1 MPARAW
7 ILIFALAG
15 GSISLAIAVAGVV
28 GSTLWVLIFA
38 GVGFVV
44 TLLAAAIAY
53 HYTRMSEWDS
63 ATLADELE
71 ANSRTGRWPM
81 RNRRPY
87 ASDAPEDA

>member
-38 GVGFVV
+38 GVGLVV
-44 TLLAAAIAY
+44 TLLASAVAY

-71 ANSRTGRWPM
+71 ANSKTDRWLM

-87 ASDAPEDA
+87 APDGSEDR

>member
-28 GSTLWVLIFA
+28 GSTVWVLIFA
-38 GVGFVV
+38 GVGFLV
-44 TLLAAAIAY
+44 TLLAATVAY

-71 ANSRTGRWPM
+71 ANSKTGRWFT
-81 RNRRPY
+81 RNREP
-87 ASDAPEDA
+87 

>member
-1 MPARAW
+1 MPARVW

-44 TLLAAAIAY
+44 TLLAAAVAY

-71 ANSRTGRWPM
+71 ANSRTAKWPM
-81 RNRRPY
+81 RNRGPY
-87 ASDAPEDA
+87 ASNGPENM

>member
-28 GSTLWVLIFA
+28 GSTVWVLIFA
-38 GVGFVV
+38 GIGFVV
-44 TLLAAAIAY
+44 TLLAATVAH

-71 ANSRTGRWPM
+71 ANSKTGRWLT
-81 RNRRPY
+81 RNRGPY
-87 ASDAPEDA
+87 ASGGSEDV

>member
-15 GSISLAIAVAGVV
+15 GSISLAIGVASVV

-44 TLLAAAIAY
+44 TLLAATVAY
-53 HYTRMSEWDS
+53 HYTQMSEWDS
-63 ATLADELE
+63 ATVADELE
-71 ANSRTGRWPM
+71 ANSRTARWPI
-81 RNRRPY
+81 RSRGPY
-87 ASDAPEDA
+87 ASNGPENM

>member
-28 GSTLWVLIFA
+28 GST
-38 GVGFVV
+38 
-44 TLLAAAIAY
+44 
-53 HYTRMSEWDS
+53 EWDS

-71 ANSRTGRWPM
+71 ANSKTGKWLT

-87 ASDAPEDA
+87 ASDGSEDV